1 MATRVVRS
9 ASRRAPAGRVR
20 RALRSLRSRRVRRL
34 ARRLWAAPLAIRL
47 LLGLTILVLVW
58 SALNWTYHVIRKP
71 TELFFPV
78 SGTLAKSPPETW
90 RQYAPLFRRHSTA
103 TISPELLAALAQV
116 EGSGDPVARTYW
128 RWQVAWN
135 PFDVY
140 RPASS
145 AVGMYQITDPTFRE
159 ARRYCVRDHVVLEDG
174 CWFRSL
180 YTRVL
185 PSHAV
190 EMTSALLDRDVA
202 RILERRRIV
211 TATLRQKEDLAALV
225 HLCGAGAG
233 DEFARRGFR
242 LPPGRRCGDH
252 DAAAYLARVN
262 AMKRRFARMAAEGS
276 TAEPAWTR
284 PR

>member
-1 MATRVVRS
+1 MATS
-9 ASRRAPAGRVR
+9 ALPRTRRRPRTPHWFRA
-20 RALRSLRSRRVRRL
+20 RALRRTLRLVL
-34 ARRLWAAPLAIRL
+34 AAPLLVRL
-47 LLGLTILVLVW
+47 VIFAAVAVVLW
-58 SALNWTYHVIRKP
+58 SAVNWTYHVIRKP

-78 SGTLAKSPPETW
+78 SGTLAKAPPETW

-103 TISPELLAALAQV
+103 TVSPELLAALAQV

-145 AVGMYQITDPTFRE
+145 AVGMYQITDPTFQE

-211 TATLRQKEDLAALV
+211 AVTPRQKQDLAALV

-233 DEFARRGFR
+233 DDFARRGFR
-242 LPPGRRCGDH
+242 LPPGQRCGDH
-252 DAAAYLARVN
+252 DAGAYLARVN
-262 AMKRRFARMAAEGS
+262 AMKRQFARMAAEDPP
-276 TAEPAWTR
+276 AEPAWTR